1 MLRLLLLPLALAE
14 LVELAE
20 PALRG
25 AQTRPAPA
33 AAPAESSEASEAS
46 AHAARAAR
54 LRQCGVLGGPQR
66 KGRRARIV
74 HGVDTERCAYRWQV
88 SIQTQEAQ
96 SAWHFCGGTLLSPD
110 WVLTAAHCASEVTNV
125 CQLRKL
131 RVVAGDWKQSSSED
145 KVMRRVKKVFS
156 IPSYDVAAKSD
167 NDFALLQLDKPV
179 PINECIGTACLP
191 HESDPIGQECSI
203 TGWGTVSNIGP
214 TPDTLQ
220 EAMVKLL
227 DNKACKEA
235 YAKSNDTVTD
245 AMICASGVSDLGITD
260 SCQGDSGGP
269 LSCEENGRWVVRGV
283 TSWGE
288 GCAMQGFPGVYARVS
303 SAVGWIR
310 DVMAG
315 RVTQS
320 DFDTDESV
328 DFRGKLATNRINR
341 SGSLNRSQGQAISLR
356 SFQGGAISSMTF
368 EGEHVDRAQRGLCR
382 GFSQWLHHQPGL
394 PQELHHSGLLQ
405 NRSNHL
411 SLC

>member
-328 DFRGKLATNRINR
+328 DFRGNMWTVLSGDCAVDLA
-341 SGSLNRSQGQAISLR
+341 SGCITSPGFPKNYTTADYCKIAATTSAFVEQGFHPFTSRLLDSESQS
-356 SFQGGAISSMTF
+356 
-368 EGEHVDRAQRGLCR
+368 
-382 GFSQWLHHQPGL
+382 
-394 PQELHHSGLLQ
+394 
-405 NRSNHL
+405 
-411 SLC
+411 